1 MKCTFAWSARAEN
14 YGQVGREERGGVLT
28 MDNIRMRRIVC
39 HWL

>member
-14 YGQVGREERGGVLT
+14 YGQVGREEGVLT